1 MNYDTVI
8 ASAVRDW
15 SHARE
20 FQRLFANAEHTIT
33 DAQRDFDPDG
43 WMPVK
48 EWISRAGLHDRYV
61 LWLVVA
67 IEIAADG
74 AITELEKPQLYVVE
88 VKKVVGSRNEEGGAE
103 WEVTCSEF
111 EEGAWEE
118 LVENGGTFP
127 PGDFEMIVDAPVD
140 RFDTFWRDTRPI
152 PTTPDGM
159 AVKAPLRAMT

>member
-8 ASAVRDW
+8 VSAVREW
-15 SHARE
+15 SYARE
-20 FQRLFANAEHTIT
+20 FHRLFPNAEHTIT
-33 DAQRDFDPDG
+33 QAKRDFDPNG

-61 LWLVVA
+61 VWLVVA
-67 IEIAADG
+67 IEITADG
-74 AITELEKPQLYVVE
+74 AISELEKPQLYVVE
-88 VKKVVGSRNEEGGAE
+88 VKKVVRSRGEGEGAE
-103 WEVTCSEF
+103 WEIACFEF

-118 LVENGGTFP
+118 LVENGGHFA

-140 RFDTFWRDTRPI
+140 RFATFWRDTRPI

-159 AVKAPLRAMT
+159 ALKAPLRAMT